1 MTRVWRKRA
10 EAGQPPRTSFT
21 PKHREPSCNVGLV
34 TRRLSGLISKWTL
47 GIVFV
52 SALAILSSATTVHA
66 QSPEPTTTIA
76 PAPETTAAPTTTAV
90 PLPLAPVTYVADV
103 LAFIERYAYRVPL
116 VDWPAIRS
124 RAEAKAAGAVTI
136 ADTYPII
143 LEAVKALGDKH
154 SSFTKPVD
162 AVKQTAGNYT
172 GFGFLASMPSRVVV
186 TIAPGGPAAR
196 AGLRVGDRIDKVDGK
211 TPPIV
216 GNALAVGR
224 RTDGTF
230 ADTVVLRVAR
240 PQMKRAI
247 TLTLRRGE
255 VTLVSI
261 PVTTPPPKVVI
272 PREFGYLDVPGIVGD
287 AGVQKNFATQV
298 QGLIRDLDDGSRC
311 GWIVDLR
318 KNRGGYIYAL
328 LAGLG
333 PLLGD
338 TVVGGSRNAK
348 GEVTSWSY
356 RAGVVSAGD
365 TATVSVDAP
374 HVLRRPGAAVAVLT
388 SGLTA
393 SAGEASVIFFRGAT
407 NARSFG
413 EPTIGL
419 TTFNIR
425 HALSDG
431 AFLDITNAVDVD
443 RNATPYDGPI
453 VPDEPVAI
461 DWVAV
466 NNGNDAA
473 MQSASSWLRSQP
485 SCTTPAA

>member
-1 MTRVWRKRA
+1 MALLGFLAAASTTTAVDA
-10 EAGQPPRTSFT
+10 QVPDTTT
-21 PKHREPSCNVGLV
+21 PVSTV
-34 TRRLSGLISKWTL
+34 TPTPE
-47 GIVFV
+47 
-52 SALAILSSATTVHA
+52 TTVG
-66 QSPEPTTTIA
+66 PT
-76 PAPETTAAPTTTAV
+76 TTAAPA
-90 PLPLAPVTYVADV
+90 PLTPVTYTADV

-116 VDWPAIRS
+116 VDWPAIRA
-124 RAEAKAAGAVTI
+124 RAEAKVVGAVTL

-143 LEAVKALGDKH
+143 GEAVKALGDKH

-172 GFGFLASMPSRVVV
+172 GFGFLASLPSRVVV

-196 AGLRVGDRIDKVDGK
+196 AGLRVGDRIDKLDGK
-211 TPPIV
+211 APPIV
-216 GNALAVGR
+216 GTALAVGR

-240 PQMKRAI
+240 PLVRRPL

-261 PVTTPPPKVVI
+261 PVTAPPPKVVV
-272 PREFGYLDVPGIVGD
+272 PRQLGYLDVPGIVGD
-287 AGVQKNFATQV
+287 AAVQKNFATQV

-338 TVVGGSRNAK
+338 TTVGGSRNAK

-365 TATVSVDAP
+365 TTAVSVDSPYA
-374 HVLRRPGAAVAVLT
+374 LRRPGAAVAVLT

-393 SAGEASVIFFRGAT
+393 SAGEASVIFFRGAP

-425 HALSDG
+425 HTLADG

-443 RNATPYDGPI
+443 RNAIPYDGPI
-453 VPDEPVAI
+453 APDELVAI

-473 MQSASSWLRSQP
+473 LQSASLWLRAQP
-485 SCTTPAA
+485 SCVAPAG